1 VKTVAV
7 VPVKSLREAKSRLSG
22 ALTPQERATLTHDL
36 LDHVLGAIYE
46 SGAVDAVAV
55 ISPDFYG
62 LSLPLWVVPIEQTKQ
77 GLNGLLEHGRT
88 WAMSEGAGALMVIF
102 ADLPLLTPGDIRNII
117 ELGKHS
123 GTVVLAPDRHGQGT
137 NIMLSHPIEMARFA
151 YGPHSF
157 QEHQTLAR
165 EAGAHVEIYNSPGT
179 TLDIDTPDDMA
190 QVTLSNSPKS
200 KSRVETTVPMD
211 NEAPSSLSF

>member
-46 SGAVDAVAV
+46 SGAVDAVGV

-77 GLNGLLEHGRT
+77 GLNGLLEHGRA
-88 WAMSEGAGALMVIF
+88 WAISEGADALMVIF
-102 ADLPLLTPGDIRNII
+102 ADLPLLAPGDIRNII
-117 ELGKHS
+117 ELGKPG

-137 NIMLSHPIEMARFA
+137 NIMLSHPVELARFA

-157 QEHQTLAR
+157 QAHQTLAR
-165 EAGAHVEIYNSPGT
+165 EAGAYVEIYDSPGT
-179 TLDIDTPDDMA
+179 ALDIDTPDDIA
-190 QVTLSNSPKS
+190 QADLSDRSGFKIQI
-200 KSRVETTVPMD
+200 
-211 NEAPSSLSF
+211 